1 MSVPSNLSIPVVF
14 RIRPEAI
21 EALIRLWE
29 RDAEKL
35 EQNSIRSY
43 LGEVVLRCLTIIVT
57 PEDNRSSQDRR
68 FLAEVSREIK
78 DSISVTTEDGQEV
91 SFRFL

>member
-1 MSVPSNLSIPVVF
+1 M
-14 RIRPEAI
+14 
-21 EALIRLWE
+21 RLWAQ
-29 RDAEKL
+29 DAEKS
-35 EQNSIRSY
+35 EQVSIQAY
-43 LGEVVLRCLTIIVT
+43 LGEVILRCLNIIVT
-57 PEDNRSSQDRR
+57 PEDKRSPQDRR